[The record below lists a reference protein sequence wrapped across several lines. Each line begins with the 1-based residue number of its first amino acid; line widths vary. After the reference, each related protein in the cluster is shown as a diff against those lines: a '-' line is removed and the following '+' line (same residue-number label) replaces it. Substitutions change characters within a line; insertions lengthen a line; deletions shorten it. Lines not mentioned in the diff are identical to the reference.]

1 MRPAGSHNISVLIG
15 LQLGVAGHGY
25 AQERENVMLRNLGIS
40 LLLLGLLG
48 TAIDG
53 FRVRDRVRTS
63 PTGATQSTEEGR
75 LHTAENSAGMPPN

>member
-1 MRPAGSHNISVLIG
+1 
-15 LQLGVAGHGY
+15 
-25 AQERENVMLRNLGIS
+25 MLRNLGIS

-63 PTGATQSTEEGR
+63 PTSSATT
-75 LHTAENSAGMPPN
+75 SADDSNVHMSEATGGIPPN